1 MDKKQKTVLI
11 CNFFLSVTN
20 IIFPPLLLSQDQ
32 RIICVTQGSGLG
44 QVSGLRKASVWTKD
58 LNSTLIYPL
67 GGRAEP
73 TGLLNCV
80 RKNFSEKGKLV

>member
-1 MDKKQKTVLI
+1 MNKKQKTVLI

-20 IIFPPLLLSQDQ
+20 TIFPPLLLSQDQ
-32 RIICVTQGSGLG
+32 RIITTQWSGLG